1 MKNCLNYDFNDS
13 GDFHDFFSF
22 QFSIFNFQLFITVC
36 TVIFVILPSLHIEG
50 VDGFIIVRHTIHQL
64 KKDLPD
70 GLNFHLEGLY
80 KEEREPWMESDCNF
94 EYVYQDIP
102 SFIEA
107 YNGFMNQSSLA
118 RIVGINTGQ
127 MRQYATGLKRPT
139 KRTLQR
145 IESGLKRYA
154 GDLQTVSF
162 R

>member
-1 MKNCLNYDFNDS
+1 MKMLK
-13 GDFHDFFSF
+13 
-22 QFSIFNFQLFITVC
+22 
-36 TVIFVILPSLHIEG
+36 VIVFKAGNGVSAHIEG
-50 VDGFIIVRHTIHQL
+50 VDGFVIARNTIHQL

-70 GLNFHLEGLY
+70 GLNFHIDGLY
-80 KEEREPWMESDCNF
+80 EEEREPWMGSEYNF

-107 YNGFMNQSSLA
+107 YNGLLNQSSLA

-127 MRQYATGLKRPT
+127 MRQYASGLKRPT

-154 GDLQTVSF
+154 DELQMVSF
-162 R
+162 G